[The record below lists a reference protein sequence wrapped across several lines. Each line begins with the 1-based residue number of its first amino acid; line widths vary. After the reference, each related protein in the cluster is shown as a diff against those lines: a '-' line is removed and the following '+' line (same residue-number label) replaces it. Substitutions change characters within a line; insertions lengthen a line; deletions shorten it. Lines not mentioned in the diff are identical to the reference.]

1 MTPSTN
7 KWASSSDARHKKPE
21 FKAYTTC
28 TPPRKKSRWVRTVAL
43 IFAAWLVANLV
54 PDYIYGLIPNLGNAA
69 RTGNTTVLKWL
80 LKHPGVNINSTNNEG
95 DTALALAAGKG
106 QPERL
111 KKLLTHP
118 DINVNTVN
126 SQGMRPLNSAS
137 QQQALECSELLRQAG
152 ARELPEF
159 VPAH

>member
-95 DTALALAAGKG
+95 DTALVLAAGKNC
-106 QPERL
+106 PERV

-118 DINVNTVN
+118 HINVNTVN
-126 SQGMRPLNSAS
+126 NQGMRPLNIAI
-137 QQQALECSELLRQAG
+137 QQQATECAKLLRQAG
-152 ARELPEF
+152 AQELSE
-159 VPAH
+159 VIPAH